1 MEGLGGGEG
10 KGKEDKGT
18 SCGRGRANVDTG
30 GGELEVCED
39 SVETEQGSESRGGGA
54 AASKGSSPKPGNSD
68 SSKTNQIT
76 WGLEGWR
83 DCDRSLPN
91 NQIEC

>member
-1 MEGLGGGEG
+1 MKGLGGGEG
-10 KGKEDKGT
+10 RGKEDKGT
-18 SCGRGRANVDTG
+18 SCGRGRTNVDTG

-54 AASKGSSPKPGNSD
+54 AASKRSSPKPENSD
-68 SSKTNQIT
+68 SSKPNQIT

-83 DCDRSLPN
+83 DCDRSLSN

>member
-1 MEGLGGGEG
+1 MKGLGGGEG
-10 KGKEDKGT
+10 RGKEDKGT

-54 AASKGSSPKPGNSD
+54 AASKRSSPKPENSD
-68 SSKTNQIT
+68 SSKTQPNYL
-76 WGLEGWR
+76 GLGRLEG
-83 DCDRSLPN
+83 L
-91 NQIEC
+91 